1 MRILKSSKEIEEL
14 IAKGEEWG
22 AKDARVFGRYLNLTK
37 ESDGRI
43 VFGKI
48 DGYDYYLVFS

>member
-14 IAKGEEWG
+14 IAKGEKWG